1 MEVVQESEQ
10 TSFNSTDCDT
20 ETVPESEVSTSI
32 NASSVTVSDD
42 EGVTVLDNDQSLEG
56 DTNLSLEVLTSQLKL
71 PNQQWVIQQQTES
84 VAICN
89 ISVLS
94 GPSSLVINDC
104 IVIKSDYSWILYVH
118 RNQLDRA
125 KCPALSNIP
134 EKLSSQSLQVL
145 VTSLEKFN
153 VCPGHPDKHFVEM
166 GIYKNGKFMSKDG
179 KKVAAKVDNYS
190 NVILNG
196 KQYDVTVRSANCE
209 LVVQGSK
216 CASCIMYRDSLR
228 RMHHQF

>member
-1 MEVVQESEQ
+1 M
-10 TSFNSTDCDT
+10 
-20 ETVPESEVSTSI
+20 
-32 NASSVTVSDD
+32 
-42 EGVTVLDNDQSLEG
+42 
-56 DTNLSLEVLTSQLKL
+56 
-71 PNQQWVIQQQTES
+71 
-84 VAICN
+84 AICK

-94 GPSSLVINDC
+94 SPSSLVITHC
-104 IVIKSDYSWILYVH
+104 IVINSDYSLILYVH

-166 GIYKNGKFMSKDG
+166 GISKNGKYNIMSKDG
-179 KKVAAKVDNYS
+179 EKVAAKVDNYS
-190 NVILNG
+190 NVLLNG
-196 KQYDVTVRSANCE
+196 KQYDVTVWSSNCE

-216 CASCIMYRDSLR
+216 CASYYVS
-228 RMHHQF
+228 